1 MRFIVY
7 IILVSAG
14 FFISSYSLAS
24 GGGTPNGTS
33 LNCGDTDSFSL
44 GNNGFVG
51 SNPTSAAGSCG
62 QCCYS
67 GSDLD
72 GDGDQDVSFSI
83 ENTVWYQ
90 YCNSTGS
97 PITIDF
103 VVDEVNNN
111 CNVQGAIF
119 VGPTGGTDVIDCSN
133 SQFSEYGSNPGGNG
147 DGFSFTATI
156 PDGECAFIMIDGYG
170 GATCSALTISAIC
183 PCTPPTITASASPTT
198 ICSGESVTLSASGA
212 GAGGSYSWDNGAG
225 NGSSVTVSPN
235 STTTYEVTGTTS
247 DGCTGVQSVTV
258 TVNPPPTADAG
269 GDQSI
274 CEGGTVTIG
283 ADPVTNTDD
292 VPYSCDNGGGS
303 GTINIV

>member
-1 MRFIVY
+1 M
-7 IILVSAG
+7 
-14 FFISSYSLAS
+14 
-24 GGGTPNGTS
+24 
-33 LNCGDTDSFSL
+33 
-44 GNNGFVG
+44 
-51 SNPTSAAGSCG
+51 
-62 QCCYS
+62 
-67 GSDLD
+67 
-72 GDGDQDVSFSI
+72 
-83 ENTVWYQ
+83 
-90 YCNSTGS
+90 
-97 PITIDF
+97 
-103 VVDEVNNN
+103 
-111 CNVQGAIF
+111 
-119 VGPTGGTDVIDCSN
+119 
-133 SQFSEYGSNPGGNG
+133 
-147 DGFSFTATI
+147 TATI
-156 PDGECAFIMIDGYG
+156 CAGETWTLMVDGYAGDDDG
-170 GATCSALTISAIC
+170 GFNMTVIC

-292 VPYSCDNGGGS
+292 VPYSWDNGGGS
-303 GTINIV
+303 GTINIVGGGQSDNGQVDVSPTTTTTSVSYTHLRAHET